1 MERADDA
8 ISDNIE
14 VVPVVVVSQTFP
26 ARPSSIPDI
35 RDFVR
40 KCLAQSPL
48 SEQDTREVGE
58 TVSRAL
64 LEAAGPTG
72 AISVSFRIF
81 PDHVEVDVL
90 KSGAQLGA
98 AAGLDA
104 LSSLMRA
111 HDAAGGRP
119 VQAAGNQVPDDG
131 VARQAIAD
139 ADEESFAD
147 WMSGVLRRE
156 GLTMEAAARQLGVSV
171 KTVSRWVGGATEPRL
186 RDLRRIRELFGE
198 IPFT

>member
-1 MERADDA
+1 MERPDDT

-40 KCLAQSPL
+40 QCLAQSPL

-90 KSGAQLGA
+90 KSGAQIGA
-98 AAGLDA
+98 ARGLDA

-111 HDAAGGRP
+111 HDAAGAIGGGPRRKPGSGRP
-119 VQAAGNQVPDDG
+119 RR
-131 VARQAIAD
+131 RQR
-139 ADEESFAD
+139 
-147 WMSGVLRRE
+147 GPPVRR
-156 GLTMEAAARQLGVSV
+156 
-171 KTVSRWVGGATEPRL
+171 
-186 RDLRRIRELFGE
+186 RR
-198 IPFT
+198 

>member
-1 MERADDA
+1 RFSRMNLRKRAMDKADDT

-48 SEQDTREVGE
+48 TEQDTREVGE

-90 KSGAQLGA
+90 KSGAQIGA

-111 HDAAGGRP
+111 HEIAGGVQQPPVAGNPAAGDPGDSA
-119 VQAAGNQVPDDG
+119 VENT
-131 VARQAIAD
+131 ARQVAVD
-139 ADEESFAD
+139 AD
-147 WMSGVLRRE
+147 
-156 GLTMEAAARQLGVSV
+156 
-171 KTVSRWVGGATEPRL
+171 
-186 RDLRRIRELFGE
+186 
-198 IPFT
+198 